1 MRIEKFVSS
10 MLPSLEKNQIRD
22 DLRMLKEEISGITLP
37 AYKQAV
43 PAFKKQSFTA
53 RFTKDLDSLAKSR
66 VHNYKDNYIVTVER
80 ALKASLDN
88 LTLVDEYIEKEFSAD
103 LMRDAMDYLKT
114 NLLQYKSMMRFLAAY
129 SRRLLLITYTL
140 ETNPTADD
148 LSKGSSRDLQWL
160 EKGRDAF
167 LVSLNAA
174 LTNEREI
181 KDKLEDIPNVI
192 VSPET
197 VEVTQR
203 TVGLTKT
210 DPFQAGLIPFVI
222 NPIYHVR
229 MRIAEWQ
236 VRRYELA
243 KEEMVAAELKLLML
257 KESRSGKKDAGLERK
272 IEVYDDRVQKL
283 RRKILEMESN
293 D

>member
-1 MRIEKFVSS
+1 
-10 MLPSLEKNQIRD
+10 
-22 DLRMLKEEISGITLP
+22 
-37 AYKQAV
+37 
-43 PAFKKQSFTA
+43 
-53 RFTKDLDSLAKSR
+53 
-66 VHNYKDNYIVTVER
+66 
-80 ALKASLDN
+80 
-88 LTLVDEYIEKEFSAD
+88 
-103 LMRDAMDYLKT
+103 
-114 NLLQYKSMMRFLAAY
+114 
-129 SRRLLLITYTL
+129 
-140 ETNPTADD
+140 
-148 LSKGSSRDLQWL
+148 L